1 MRFCDIDRY
10 QPGTRYKVLLSK
22 NKDPII
28 NHIILYD
35 SNRRLFKG
43 PPARSFKLQ
52 TKKASRRN
60 KQTNPQK
67 EREYPINHAKLS
79 GSRGWV
85 LYNSKYLYR

>member
-43 PPARSFKLQ
+43 PPARSFKPRKLVGETNKPSSEGKEIPYKSRK
-52 TKKASRRN
+52 TKRVSRVGTV
-60 KQTNPQK
+60 QQ
-67 EREYPINHAKLS
+67 
-79 GSRGWV
+79 
-85 LYNSKYLYR
+85 